1 MSSPLACPCTF
12 VYSVDLLR
20 SLITRLVPPSRQTR
34 KILFRFQLWRPA
46 YLRRHAI
53 VYFILILSTA
63 TSSATSSAAQA
74 VVIHPCCYT
83 ERSLAQKEICTSFRF
98 HRVQR
103 IGCYGNHRVLASLF
117 R

>member
-1 MSSPLACPCTF
+1 MSTPLACPCTF

-20 SLITRLVPPSRQTR
+20 SLNTPDSED
-34 KILFRFQLWRPA
+34 
-46 YLRRHAI
+46 I
-53 VYFILILSTA
+53 VSLSVVAPGLSSASCYFILILSTA

-98 HRVQR
+98 HRVPR